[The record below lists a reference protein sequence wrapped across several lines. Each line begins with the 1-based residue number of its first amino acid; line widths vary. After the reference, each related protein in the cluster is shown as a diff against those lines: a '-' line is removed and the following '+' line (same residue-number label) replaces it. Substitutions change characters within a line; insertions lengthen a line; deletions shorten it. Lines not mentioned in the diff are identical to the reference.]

1 MEDELYA
8 EAVMVT
14 DGIIS
19 KVGNFEYVMKF
30 KDDGT
35 SMYDLEGRTLMPSFI
50 DPHSHITAFATTLR
64 IADLSRAKSFAE
76 IVELLKRFKE
86 GKHLKADDW
95 IMGFG
100 YDHNQLDGRRHP
112 DKSVLDEVLDGQSSS
127 HSPRIGTYGGSEQCG
142 IECCGNNL

>member
-35 SMYDLEGRTLMPSFI
+35 SMYDLKGRTLMPSFI
-50 DPHSHITAFATTLR
+50 DPHSHITAFATTLK
-64 IADLSRAKSFAE
+64 IADLSRQT
-76 IVELLKRFKE
+76 VQR
-86 GKHLKADDW
+86 GKAPQSRRLDNGVW
-95 IMGFG
+95 IRS
-100 YDHNQLDGRRHP
+100 QP
-112 DKSVLDEVLDGQSSS
+112 A
-127 HSPRIGTYGGSEQCG
+127 
-142 IECCGNNL
+142 

>member
-35 SMYDLEGRTLMPSFI
+35 SMYDLKGRTLMPFFI
-50 DPHSHITAFATTLR
+50 DPHSHITAFATTLK
-64 IADLSRAKSFAE
+64 IADLSRAKSFAGDSPASQT
-76 IVELLKRFKE
+76 VQE

-100 YDHNQLDGRRHP
+100 YDHNQLEEGRHP
-112 DKSVLDEVLDGQSSS
+112 DKSVLDEVSMDN
-127 HSPRIGTYGGSEQCG
+127 PVT
-142 IECCGNNL
+142 